1 MNTITLI
8 PKIGFANPVGNGTVT
23 FTSPTAPAVAPGDM
37 WVLNLSGQSPN
48 HADVGYMMPWETT
61 PTYAGVTDAEGNLMI
76 FGSCGSPGEH
86 QITDGVGIV
95 LAANVL
101 PDGVQSPFGP
111 RVCQFTV
118 AGATPPVPVPG
129 IALLVSTVEAS
140 AQTRVPVADWRT
152 QSVGVQFIAFPPYT
166 PSPSMVTIWAG
177 ECLNLPASTNIA
189 ELIGGV
195 VVPVTP
201 PAEFV
206 MFAQAPLPVV
216 NGIRFVNNGVPMT
229 AVAGEVAQAFD
240 QPAANLQAAILACF
254 TAVPTPATVMAPV
267 PAQKV

>member
-1 MNTITLI
+1 
-8 PKIGFANPVGNGTVT
+8 
-23 FTSPTAPAVAPGDM
+23 
-37 WVLNLSGQSPN
+37 
-48 HADVGYMMPWETT
+48 MMPWETT
-61 PTYAGVTDAEGNLMI
+61 PTYAGVTDSSGNLMI

-152 QSVGVQFIAFPPYT
+152 QSVGVQFIAFPPYM

-206 MFAQAPLPVV
+206 MFALPVV
-216 NGIRFVNNGVPMT
+216 NGIQFVYNGVTMT